1 MTRQEIQK
9 AFEIASDKP
18 LLDDIAKQRALEA
31 TQTYFLRIEDQN
43 KPLHLFPHFRERL
56 TKLVACRN
64 VNFSLGWNTCL
75 DENTAIAKYL
85 TRDLHS
91 ASLSDQ
97 YPITNDC
104 VRCSRTPCWLSDP
117 TLFPKCDP
125 FTLFIGVALPG
136 EQKHESTL

>member
-1 MTRQEIQK
+1 MTRQELQK

-18 LLDDIAKQRALEA
+18 LLGAIAKQRALEA
-31 TQTYFLRIEDQN
+31 TPTFFLRIEDQN
-43 KPLHLFPHFRERL
+43 KPLQLLPPLREKL
-56 TKLVACRN
+56 TKSVTCSD
-64 VNFSLGWNTCL
+64 VSFSLGWNTWL
-75 DENTAIAKYL
+75 DENTAIAKHL
-85 TRDLHS
+85 TRDLHT

-97 YPITNDC
+97 YPNANDG
-104 VRCSRTPCWLSDP
+104 VRCSRTSCWLSDP